1 MRKASS
7 LFMVIFVIVTA
18 TLIISPSV
26 FAARTSGDFEFEA
39 IDGGTICITDYNG
52 SSEVIKIPETIDG
65 YTVTEIRSSAFQN
78 CYSVMEIEIPE
89 TVTDIDYDVFNGTA
103 FYNDE
108 KNWDNGIL
116 YIDNCL
122 VATKPQLITGIITV
136 KQGTRVIAARAFY
149 ECENMTGIKLPEG
162 LLTVGYSAFFRC
174 SSLEELIFPD
184 SVTRIDHLD
193 IVDTDSLYRNTS
205 QLKRVVLGDGLT
217 EITYNMFSG
226 CENLKE
232 VVIGENITKIGREA
246 FCNTA
251 IKHIT
256 IPDSVTDIEYRAFW
270 GCNFLS
276 TVELGSGIQKID
288 SSAFDSSNISEV
300 TYKGNALQWDSIEIK
315 DHNDKI
321 KELVQVLKDDAEIA
335 DTYDEAVTNTDNK
348 ANNRFVVPIIVI
360 VIIIIV
366 GLTIFILGKNK
377 REKKNI

>member
-1 MRKASS
+1 MRKALS
-7 LFMVIFVIVTA
+7 LFMVIFAIITA
-18 TLIISPSV
+18 TFIIGPSV

-39 IDGGTICITDYNG
+39 IDGGTICITDYIG
-52 SSEVIKIPETIDG
+52 SSEVVKIPETIDG

-78 CYSVMEIEIPE
+78 CYGITKIEIPE
-89 TVTDIDYDVFNGTA
+89 SVTDIGYDVFNGTA

-122 VATKPQLITGIITV
+122 IATKPQLITGKITV
-136 KQGTRVIAARAFY
+136 KQGTRVIAARAFC
-149 ECENMTGIKLPEG
+149 ECEHMTEIKLPEG

-184 SVTRIDHLD
+184 SVTRIEHLD

-226 CENLKE
+226 CENLTE
-232 VVIGENITKIGREA
+232 VVIGENVTKIGREA

-251 IKHIT
+251 IKSIT

-270 GCNFLS
+270 GCDFLS

-300 TYKGNALQWDSIEIK
+300 TYNGNALQWDSIEIK

-321 KELVQVLKDDAEIA
+321 KELVQVLKDDTEITDA
-335 DTYDEAVTNTDNK
+335 YDEAVTDTDSK
-348 ANNRFVVPIIVI
+348 DNNHFVVPIIVI
-360 VIIIIV
+360 VIIVLV
-366 GLTIFILGKNK
+366 GLTIFMLRKNK

>member
-1 MRKASS
+1 MRKAVS
-7 LFMVIFVIVTA
+7 LFMVIFVIITA
-18 TLIISPSV
+18 TFIICPSV

-39 IDGGTICITDYNG
+39 IDGGTICITGYNG
-52 SSEVIKIPETIDG
+52 SSEIVKIPETIDG
-65 YTVTEIRSSAFQN
+65 YTVTEIRSNAFQN
-78 CYSVMEIEIPE
+78 CYGVTKIEIPE
-89 TVTDIDYDVFNGTA
+89 SVTNISYDVFNGTA

-122 VATKPQLITGIITV
+122 VATKPQLVSGKITV
-136 KQGTRVIAARAFY
+136 KQGTRVIAAHAFY
-149 ECENMTGIKLPEG
+149 ECEHMTGIKLPEG
-162 LLTVGYSAFFRC
+162 LLTVGYGAFFRC

-184 SVTRIDHLD
+184 SVTRIEHLD

-217 EITYNMFSG
+217 EITYNLFSG
-226 CENLKE
+226 CENLTE
-232 VVIGENITKIGREA
+232 VVIGENVTKIGREA

-288 SSAFDSSNISEV
+288 SSAFDSINISEV
-300 TYKGNALQWDSIEIK
+300 TYNGNALQWDSIEIK
-315 DHNDKI
+315 DHNDKM
-321 KELVQVLKDDAEIA
+321 KELVQVLKDDTKNA
-335 DTYDEAVTNTDNK
+335 DAYDEAVTDTDSK
-348 ANNRFVVPIIVI
+348 DNNNFVVPIIVI
-360 VIIIIV
+360 IIIILF
-366 GLTIFILGKNK
+366 GLTIFVLRKNK